1 MPFSLYGGKGFYLSV
16 SIMKKLSTILSLLA
30 VLLLSIVNGS
40 TSLAQT
46 HEVLITTNMGNMR
59 VMLYDDCPRTVNNF
73 LKKVRA
79 GYYDDS
85 LFGRVMP
92 TFMIQGG
99 APDSK
104 TALPGQSIGW
114 GDLSEEIPAE
124 IHKNHVPKKG
134 ALCAPHREGVVNSD
148 MSMFFIVDGYV
159 MSEATLN
166 NWEKTHNASARKAA
180 QRKVMTQAVKDSLA
194 MLKTTSIAE
203 YNQLARR
210 INHDIDSIARSMP
223 GTRFFTQ
230 AEREAYSTVGGA
242 YHIYGEYTCYGEVV
256 EGLDVISKIAA
267 LESNAANRP
276 KTDVRMKIRVIK

>member
-1 MPFSLYGGKGFYLSV
+1 MEGRAFTFQFLF
-16 SIMKKLSTILSLLA
+16 MKKLSVLLSLLA
-30 VLLLSIVNGS
+30 LVLLPYV
-40 TSLAQT
+40 TCQTVKAQT

-59 VMLYDDCPRTVNNF
+59 VMLYDDCPRTVANF
-73 LKKVRA
+73 LSKVRS

-124 IHKNHVPKKG
+124 IRKNHVPKKG

-180 QRKVMTQAVKDSLA
+180 QRKVMTQSVKDSLA

-203 YNQLARR
+203 YNLLARR
-210 INHDIDSIARSMP
+210 INHNIDSIARSMP
-223 GTRFFTQ
+223 GTRFFTP
-230 AEREAYSTVGGA
+230 AEREAYSTIGGA

-267 LESNAANRP
+267 LESNAVNRP

>member
-1 MPFSLYGGKGFYLSV
+1 MKHLLSV
-16 SIMKKLSTILSLLA
+16 FSVFLFLLT
-30 VLLLSIVNGS
+30 
-40 TSLAQT
+40 TSFNTNVAKAQS

-59 VMLYDDCPRTVNNF
+59 VMLYDDCPRTVANF

-114 GDLSEEIPAE
+114 GDISEEIPAE
-124 IHKNHVPKKG
+124 IRKHHVPKKG

-148 MSMFFIVDGYV
+148 MSMFFIVDGYQ
-159 MSEATLN
+159 MSDATLD

-180 QRKVMTQAVKDSLA
+180 QRKVMTKSVKDSLA
-194 MLKTTSIAE
+194 MLKTSSIPE
-203 YNQLARR
+203 YNKLARQ
-210 INHDIDSIARSMP
+210 INHNIDSIARTMP
-223 GTRFFTQ
+223 GTRFFTPE
-230 AEREAYSTVGGA
+230 EREAYTTIGGA

-256 EGLDVISKIAA
+256 EGLDVITKIAA
-267 LESNAANRP
+267 LESNAVNRP

>member
-1 MPFSLYGGKGFYLSV
+1 MKHLLSVFSVFLFLFSFSL
-16 SIMKKLSTILSLLA
+16 
-30 VLLLSIVNGS
+30 NGNVAK
-40 TSLAQT
+40 AQS

-59 VMLYDDCPRTVNNF
+59 VMLYDDCPRTVANF

-114 GDLSEEIPAE
+114 GDISEEIPAE
-124 IHKNHVPKKG
+124 IRKHHVPKKG

-148 MSMFFIVDGYV
+148 MSMFFIVDGYQ
-159 MSEATLN
+159 MSDATLD

-180 QRKVMTQAVKDSLA
+180 QRKVMTKSVKDSLA
-194 MLKTTSIAE
+194 MLKTSSIAE
-203 YNQLARR
+203 YNKLARQ
-210 INHDIDSIARSMP
+210 INHNIDSIARSMP
-223 GTRFFTQ
+223 GTRFFTPE
-230 AEREAYSTVGGA
+230 EREAYTTVGGA

-256 EGLDVISKIAA
+256 EGLDVITKIAA
-267 LESNAANRP
+267 LESNAVNRP

>member
-1 MPFSLYGGKGFYLSV
+1 MKKQTAFYL
-16 SIMKKLSTILSLLA
+16 LLA
-30 VLLLSIVNGS
+30 FLLLPFKQDN
-40 TSLAQT
+40 LANAQT

-59 VMLYDDCPRTVNNF
+59 IVLYDDCPRTVNNF

-114 GDLSEEIPAE
+114 GDMSEEIPAE
-124 IHKNHVPKKG
+124 IRKNHVPKKG

-180 QRKVMTQAVKDSLA
+180 QRKVMTQAKKDSLA
-194 MLKTTSIAE
+194 LLKTTSIAE
-203 YNQLARR
+203 YNKLARQ
-210 INHDIDSIARSMP
+210 INHDIDSIARTMP
-223 GTRFFTQ
+223 GTRFFTPE
-230 AEREAYSTVGGA
+230 EREAYSTVGGA

-267 LESNAANRP
+267 LESNAVNRP

>member
-1 MPFSLYGGKGFYLSV
+1 MKHLFSVFSV
-16 SIMKKLSTILSLLA
+16 FFFTLFITF
-30 VLLLSIVNGS
+30 NGNVS
-40 TSLAQT
+40 QAQT

-59 VMLYDDCPRTVNNF
+59 VMLYDDCPRTVANF
-73 LKKVRA
+73 LQKVRS
-79 GYYDDS
+79 GYYDGS

-114 GDLSEEIPAE
+114 GDISEEIPAE
-124 IHKNHVPKKG
+124 IRKNHVPKKG

-148 MSMFFIVDGYV
+148 MSMFFIVDGYQ
-159 MSEATLN
+159 MSESTLK

-180 QRKVMTQAVKDSLA
+180 QRKVMTQSVKDSLA
-194 MLKTTSIAE
+194 MLKTTSIEE
-203 YNQLARR
+203 YNMLARQ
-210 INHDIDSIARSMP
+210 INHNIDSIARTMP
-223 GTRFFTQ
+223 GTRFFTPQ
-230 AEREAYSTVGGA
+230 EREAYTTIGGA

-267 LESNAANRP
+267 LETNAANRP
-276 KTDVRMKIRVIK
+276 RTDVRMKIRVIK